1 MNEERENVL
10 LRDAKKKGDKKKG
23 GGGSIFYLG
32 VYF

>member
-10 LRDAKKKGDKKKG
+10 LRDAKKKGEKKK